1 MYQSIMLHISTA
13 PAVAPAIMERI
24 ALGYQSLVAIFVVLQ
39 AKATFFLFSV
49 VVAMIIY
56 NGTVL

>member
-1 MYQSIMLHISTA
+1 
-13 PAVAPAIMERI
+13 MERI